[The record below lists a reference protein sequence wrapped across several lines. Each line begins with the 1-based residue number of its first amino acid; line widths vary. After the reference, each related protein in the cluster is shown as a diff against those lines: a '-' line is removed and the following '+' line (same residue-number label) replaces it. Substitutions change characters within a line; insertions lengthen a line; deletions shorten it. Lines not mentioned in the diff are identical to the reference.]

1 MKTIKRIIVVTL
13 LVVVGILVGCFTYTG
28 NRLKAYPN
36 DISAFTGNT
45 YAGEKNTLLSF
56 HTEKEIVYVVGESVV
71 SLEISEYVDGVIY
84 ATSGEKE
91 YRFTAVDGML
101 YDEQT
106 EQFLVKRGGDG

>member
-1 MKTIKRIIVVTL
+1 MKTIKRIVVVTL
-13 LVVVGILVGCFTYTG
+13 LVVVGILVGCFVYTG

-45 YAGEKNTLLSF
+45 YAGEKNTILSF

-71 SLEISEYVDGVIY
+71 TLEIGEYVDGVIY

-106 EQFLVKRGGDG
+106 ERFLVKRGGDG